1 LRRNLLANWEKSMK
15 FMIGTKIFAGYT
27 IAFLAIV
34 TLSTVSYLSHQHL
47 NASYLKGRSLRD
59 LTDRIDQVHDF
70 VSDGYQG
77 QQIFLITGKGTGLT
91 KLDETVAGLDQKIGG
106 MRTVAGAEKYGTEI
120 AKLEVAAKSLLNLLK
135 TESATREAAALA
147 GSVERAAGELEQ
159 FYLLSETFK
168 MLVMREF
175 NAVEQQTDLA
185 SGSLEHVILFGT
197 PLALVFIGIIGLVV
211 SRNITV
217 ALSRIEGVASRMAEG
232 DFTATLQDTG
242 RGDEI
247 GSLARCFVAMNKA
260 LADLI
265 TQVQRSGLQVNSS
278 AIEIA
283 ATTKQQQSTAG
294 EVATTS
300 AEISATAKEMSATSS
315 ELLKAADNVST
326 VAEQASELAADGK
339 SGLVRMESIMHGIL
353 DASAAIS
360 AKLGV
365 MNEKAGNITA
375 VVTTIGKVADQTNL
389 LSLNAAIEAEKA
401 GEYGRGFA
409 VVATEIRRLADQT
422 AASTGDIEQMV
433 REMVSAVSSGVM
445 GMDKFGEE
453 LRRGATEISSVAAQL
468 DQVISGVQSLAPS
481 VESVNEGMRSQT
493 LGAQHISEALT
504 QLGEAARLTA
514 DSIRDSGRAIDNLN
528 EATRGLQS
536 GIGRFKLPG

>member
-59 LTDRIDQVHDF
+59 LSDRIDQVHDF

-247 GSLARCFVAMNKA
+247 GSLARCLVAMNKA

-283 ATTKQQQSTAG
+283 ATTKQQQSTAS

-315 ELLKAADNVST
+315 ELLKTADNVST

-375 VVTTIGKVADQTNL
+375 PNTLATVKTTARDARL
-389 LSLNAAIEAEKA
+389 LRPLAIS
-401 GEYGRGFA
+401 
-409 VVATEIRRLADQT
+409 AT
-422 AASTGDIEQMV
+422 
-433 REMVSAVSSGVM
+433 
-445 GMDKFGEE
+445 
-453 LRRGATEISSVAAQL
+453 ATHVW
-468 DQVISGVQSLAPS
+468 VISFKINRYDLF
-481 VESVNEGMRSQT
+481 MMT
-493 LGAQHISEALT
+493 LRILKTATWPTTTNDLCPRIRLGQAQPMLGWGYHPNGGPISP
-504 QLGEAARLTA
+504 
-514 DSIRDSGRAIDNLN
+514 SGRRRHETASPTTHQTFDID
-528 EATRGLQS
+528 AKSLQRS
-536 GIGRFKLPG
+536 IQLLAAA

>member
-1 LRRNLLANWEKSMK
+1 MK
-15 FMIGTKIFAGYT
+15 FMIGTKIFAGYA
-27 IAFLAIV
+27 IAFLAIA
-34 TLSTVSYLSHQHL
+34 TLSTVSYFSHQHL
-47 NASYLKGRSLRD
+47 DASYLKGRSLRD
-59 LTDRIDQVHDF
+59 LIDRIDQLRDF
-70 VSDGYQG
+70 VSEGYQG
-77 QQIFLITGKGTGLT
+77 QQVFLITGKGAGLT
-91 KLDETVAGLDQKIGG
+91 NLDGMLSELDQKGG
-106 MRTVAGAEKYGTEI
+106 GIRTAAGGGEYGVEI
-120 AKLEVAAKSLLNLLK
+120 AKLEAAAKALLNRIS
-135 TESATREAAALA
+135 TEATNREAAALA
-147 GSVERAAGELEQ
+147 GSVERTAEELKR
-159 FYLLSETFK
+159 FYVLSESFK
-168 MLVMREF
+168 GLVMREF
-175 NAVEQQTDLA
+175 NAIEQQTDVA

-197 PLALVFIGIIGLVV
+197 PLALIFIALIGLLV

-217 ALSRIEGVASRMAEG
+217 GISRIEGVASRMAEG
-232 DFTATLQDTG
+232 DFTATLQDPG

-283 ATTKQQQSTAG
+283 ATTKQQQSTAS

-315 ELLKAADNVST
+315 ELLKTADNVST